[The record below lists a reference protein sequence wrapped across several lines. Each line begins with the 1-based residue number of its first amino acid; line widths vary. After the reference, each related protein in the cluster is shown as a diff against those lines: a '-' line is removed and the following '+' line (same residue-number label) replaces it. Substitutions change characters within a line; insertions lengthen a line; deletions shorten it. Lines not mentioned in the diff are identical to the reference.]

1 MSQYPAT
8 YAAWQKDPVGFWEDA
23 AQAID
28 WFTPAKS
35 VFNAESGVYGRWF
48 DGATCN
54 TCYNCVDRHVE
65 AGHGDRR
72 AVIYDSCITD
82 TIERYTYA
90 QLQTQV
96 SALAYVLRGL
106 GVEKCDRV
114 VIYMPMVPQA
124 VFAMLAC
131 ARLGAVHSV
140 VFGGFAARELA
151 TRIEDAAPK
160 VIVSASCGIEPG
172 RVIAY

>member
-8 YAAWQKDPVGFWEDA
+8 YNAWKSDPEGFWEEA
-23 AQAID
+23 GKGID
-28 WFTPAKS
+28 WFTPASS

-65 AGHGDRR
+65 AGHGDRE
-72 AVIYDSCITD
+72 AVIYDSPVTD
-82 TIERYTYA
+82 TVERYSYA
-90 QLQTQV
+90 QLKDQV
-96 SALAYVLRGL
+96 SALAHVLRGL
-106 GVEKCDRV
+106 GVEKGDRV
-114 VIYMPMVPQA
+114 IIYMPMVPQA

-140 VFGGFAARELA
+140 VFGGFAPQNWQRALMTLRQ
-151 TRIEDAAPK
+151 R
-160 VIVSASCGIEPG
+160 
-172 RVIAY
+172 